1 MSTAWGKHCIK
12 LIKAIR
18 LIALC
23 VLLLPLL
30 LALGGLGEAAESGGE
45 STGERGKVVER
56 GRRGDKGG
64 ILFKL
69 KCGERP
75 GLLCHTG
82 VR

>member
-23 VLLLPLL
+23 VLLLLLL

-45 STGERGKVVER
+45 SMGERGKVVER
-56 GRRGDKGG
+56 GWRGKGG

-75 GLLCHTG
+75 GLLCHAG
-82 VR
+82 VW